1 MKSGGAGGVQDLDSV
16 LSRQKEYLNREKERL
31 EKKKTEF

>member
-1 MKSGGAGGVQDLDSV
+1 MKSGAGGVQDLDSV

>member
-1 MKSGGAGGVQDLDSV
+1 VQDLDSV

-31 EKKKTEF
+31 EKKKTEFQNSFF